1 MRRGQRPQVELQ
13 DVVGRQ
19 HDDRVRPVSA
29 EEIAARLERLDEA
42 PGVACMPGSDRRA
55 RRSAAAAPPARTT
68 CAPSAASV
76 TGANTHTS
84 RTPEFASVA
93 RAKSMKRYWPA
104 NGASAAPPGET
115 RGSRLALPPPATTP
129 PSSRPSIGS
138 SFVPSL
144 NAADS

>member
-1 MRRGQRPQVELQ
+1 
-13 DVVGRQ
+13 
-19 HDDRVRPVSA
+19 
-29 EEIAARLERLDEA
+29 
-42 PGVACMPGSDRRA
+42 MPGSDRRA

-104 NGASAAPPGET
+104 NGVSAASPGDT
-115 RGSRLALPPPATTP
+115 RGSRLALPPPATTT
-129 PSSRPSIGS
+129 PSNRPSIS
-138 SFVPSL
+138 WPPSFLPSDPVADQPAL
-144 NAADS
+144 ELGDERVQLPVDAELGGDRAAPVQECCRITSEL